1 MKKFTLIFLL
11 SFFSLQLNA
20 QIDTVLLN
28 EQAAFMF
35 PSFPVK
41 SSYTSLM
48 DRRPGLE
55 MIYSANMEHGLEFFN
70 FATSG
75 IISSIGVW
83 PISSFNNLDVST
95 IEQRGN
101 SLFIGTGDFQVNTN
115 SASGLTIL
123 DITNLVTPFIK
134 DSWDSTAFSHGISH
148 ILVDGDYVYLSTM
161 KDGIIILDIS
171 DEENILFKS
180 HLQLDLNFPT
190 ASLNAHNA
198 RGLKIVNNLLYVCFD
213 RGGIRL
219 VDVTDK
225 SNPIE
230 IYKYINVNLNGQ
242 AAAAYN
248 DIVIKNN
255 FAFVSVDYCGIEVLD
270 ISQTPFTSIQWYNPW
285 NCNTS
290 NWSGAPLHI
299 NEMILASHDSLLF
312 VSGGQ
317 SEVFVFDVTDALN
330 VHKVGEYAFV
340 NDSLATH
347 GLDVYNN
354 KVILSFIHT
363 PIFLPPFTPFYAD
376 PGGLKLLD
384 YTMLNSIAS
393 VEPHMSQKRF
403 LEVYPNPNFDDLI
416 QLKSYYENTEVE
428 VYDHVGKLMF
438 KGITNDSNQIMISTK
453 NWQAGIYAFHGTH
466 QHSTQVTQFVK
477 ID

>member
-11 SFFSLQLNA
+11 SFFSLNLNA

-28 EQAAFMF
+28 EQAALMF

-41 SSYTSLM
+41 SSYTSLI
-48 DRRPGLE
+48 DRRPGLQI
-55 MIYSANMEHGLEFFN
+55 IYSANMEHGLEFFN

-75 IISSIGVW
+75 NISSTGVW
-83 PISSFNNLDVST
+83 PISSLNNLDVST

-148 ILVDGDYVYLSTM
+148 ILVDGDYAYLSTM

-171 DEENILFKS
+171 DEENIIFKS

-255 FAFVSVDYCGIEVLD
+255 FAFVSVDYCGIEVID

-290 NWSGAPLHI
+290 NWSGAPLHT
-299 NEMILASHDSLLF
+299 NEMILASNDSLLF

-363 PIFLPPFTPFYAD
+363 PVFLPPFTPFYAD

-384 YTMLNSIAS
+384 YTTLNSIAS
-393 VEPHMSQKRF
+393 IEPKVSQKGF

-416 QLKSYYENTEVE
+416 QLNSYNQNTEVE
-428 VYDHVGKLMF
+428 IYDHLGKLMF
-438 KGITNDSNQIMISTK
+438 KGNTNDSNKIMISTK
-453 NWQAGIYAFHGTH
+453 NWHAGIYALLGTYH
-466 QHSTQVTQFVK
+466 HTTHVTQFVK

>member
-1 MKKFTLIFLL
+1 MKQLVLIFWL
-11 SFFSLQLNA
+11 SFFALDINA
-20 QIDTVLLN
+20 QIDTVLLT
-28 EQAAFMF
+28 EQAALMF

-41 SSYTSLM
+41 SSYTSLI
-48 DRRPGLE
+48 DRRPGFPVV
-55 MIYSANMEHGLEFFN
+55 YSANMEHGLEFFN
-70 FATSG
+70 ISLG
-75 IISSIGVW
+75 NISSIGTW
-83 PISSFNNLDVST
+83 PISQFNNLDVST

-101 SLFIGTGDFQVNTN
+101 SLFVGTGDFQVNTN
-115 SASGLTIL
+115 NASGLTIL
-123 DITNLVTPFIK
+123 DISNLVSPLVK
-134 DSWDSTAFSHGISH
+134 DSWDSTAFLHGISH
-148 ILVDGDYVYLSTM
+148 ILIDGDYAYLSTM

-171 DEENILFKS
+171 DEEHIVFKS
-180 HLQLDLNFPT
+180 HLQLDLNFPS

-213 RGGIRL
+213 RGGLRL

-230 IYKYINVNLNGQ
+230 IYKYINLNLNGQ

-255 FAFVSVDYCGIEVLD
+255 YAFVSVDYCGIEIID
-270 ISQTPFTSIQWYNPW
+270 IGQTPFTSIQWYNPW

-290 NWSGAPLHI
+290 NWSGAPLHT
-299 NEMILASHDSLLF
+299 NEMMLSQNDSLLF

-317 SEVFVFDVTDALN
+317 SEVFVFDVSDALN
-330 VHKVGEYAFV
+330 FHKVGEFAYV

-347 GLDVYNN
+347 GLDVYHNQ
-354 KVILSFIHT
+354 VILSFIHT

-384 YTMLNSIAS
+384 YSILNSVTA
-393 VEPHMSQKRF
+393 VESKLNKIKLIEF
-403 LEVYPNPNFDDLI
+403 YPNPNSGEFL
-416 QLKSYYENTEVE
+416 QVNSYKPFTEVE
-428 VYDHVGKLMF
+428 IYDHLGRVMF
-438 KGITNDSNQIMISTK
+438 MGSTNESNKMKISIE
-453 NWQAGIYAFHGTH
+453 NWHQGIYAIHARYDNDSH
-466 QHSTQVTQFVK
+466 ISQFVK